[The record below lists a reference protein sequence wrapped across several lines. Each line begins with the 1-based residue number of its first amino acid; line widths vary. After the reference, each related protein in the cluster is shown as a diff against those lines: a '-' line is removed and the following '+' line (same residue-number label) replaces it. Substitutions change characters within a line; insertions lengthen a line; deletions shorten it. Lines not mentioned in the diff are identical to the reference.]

1 MRNLLFI
8 AILFITFSCSN
19 DTQKT
24 NVKDIS
30 VTTSSEEA
38 RKLFFDY
45 LFLTEQGENIE
56 AQDNLKKA
64 LRLDP
69 NFQIAKIYSNL
80 NQPKNTIE
88 AFNNRES
95 VSELEKLIIEANYY
109 SRRQE
114 YDRAYDAATQ
124 LTDNYPDISR
134 AWSISAEIKSITGD
148 LYESIEESEEAIA
161 LDPNNFSAY
170 LNLLTKHIIV
180 GNGEGI
186 LPPGERDLEK
196 AEEIISVMRSIRPD
210 APFSYMLSGNFARRT
225 NKLEEAFDFYKQSKE
240 VNKSG
245 NSQLLQSN
253 HYMALTNTF
262 LEKYDEAEQLFRE
275 NISLSEEG
283 SFWLS
288 YQSLFIA
295 KMNTFRN
302 NFDRAIEVLDELE
315 RDLPNYGYS
324 QQQILG
330 NQVSIGISKFLN
342 FSHSQQD
349 REAVESIEYI
359 KSKLVELTDLNKANY
374 SKDEYDRQIRNINRD
389 ILILFTWNDI
399 LFGRYDGARTKL
411 VDIKKYAEEDVKSN
425 PRAFHDY
432 YAFSGMINL
441 NEGNFTEAIK
451 DFESTD
457 NTVTAGLY
465 INRVCGTYFEYFY
478 ALALKGS
485 GNSEKA
491 NSILSRLATTNF
503 YGYDNALVRSLA
515 ASQL

>member
-1 MRNLLFI
+1 MRNLLIIPIFFI
-8 AILFITFSCSN
+8 AISCSN
-19 DTQKT
+19 DTNKSS
-24 NVKDIS
+24 VKDIT
-30 VTTSSEEA
+30 VTTSSDEA

-45 LFLTEQGENIE
+45 LFLYEQGENIE

-69 NFQIAKIYSNL
+69 NFQIVKIYSNL

-95 VSELEKLIIEANYY
+95 VSDLEKLIIEANYY
-109 SRRQE
+109 SRREE

-124 LTDNYPDISR
+124 LTENYPDISR

-148 LYESIEESEEAIA
+148 LYESIDDSEEALK
-161 LDPNNFSAY
+161 LDPNNFSAH
-170 LNLLTKHIIV
+170 LNMLTKHIIV

-186 LPPGERDLEK
+186 LPPEERDLAK
-196 AEEIISVMRSIRPD
+196 AEEIITQMRSIRSN

-225 NKLEEAFDFYKQSKE
+225 NKLEEAFEFYKQSKE

-262 LEKYDEAEQLFRE
+262 LEKYDEAEKLFRE

-283 SFWLS
+283 SFWLA
-288 YQSLFIA
+288 YQSFFIA

-302 NFDRAIEVLDELE
+302 DFDRAIEVLDELE
-315 RDLPNYGYS
+315 RDLPSFGYS
-324 QQQILG
+324 QQQILN
-330 NQVSIGISKFLN
+330 NQVNIGICKFLN

-349 REAVESIEYI
+349 REAIESINYV
-359 KSKLVELTDLNKANY
+359 KNKLVELTDINLSTF
-374 SKDEYDRQIRNINRD
+374 SKEEYNRRIRDINRD
-389 ILILFTWNDI
+389 ILIMETWNDV
-399 LFGRYDGARTKL
+399 LFGRYVDARTKL
-411 VDIKKYAEEDVKSN
+411 VGIKNYAEEDINKN

-441 NEGNFTEAIK
+441 NEGNYAEAIK

-485 GNSEKA
+485 GDTKKA